1 MLTNLHT
8 LSHLTVI
15 TTQSRSITIPTLQ
28 MRKPGAKKKKK
39 KRVNWQRCDLHTQN
53 VDPASMHLITMLC
66 EQP

>member
-1 MLTNLHT
+1 MLINLHT

-28 MRKPGAKKKKK
+28 MRKPGAKKKKL
-39 KRVNWQRCDLHTQN
+39 VNWQRCDLHTQN